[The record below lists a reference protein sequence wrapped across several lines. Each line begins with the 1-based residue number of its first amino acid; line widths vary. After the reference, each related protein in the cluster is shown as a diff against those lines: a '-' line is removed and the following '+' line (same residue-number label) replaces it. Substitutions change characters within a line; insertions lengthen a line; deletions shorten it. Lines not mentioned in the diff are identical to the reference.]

1 MKRYL
6 RFDWE
11 AIAGIIAAV
20 AAIVLHFLHIV
31 EPEVLLV
38 IAVVLMA
45 VLFARD
51 LRKERLLESME
62 AAVVSNQTYLA
73 QLTSALRPPD
83 AVLVG
88 PGRLRAVSEE
98 FARRARGDMIWFHVC
113 LLMFKPQALFDTL
126 LRPAIENPNVRSIQ
140 FVLDEDQRS
149 LWDTEVGPK
158 ISQCT
163 GMAKV
168 QEPKWAQIE
177 EQVSAVISETAP
189 KGKTEALLSFWG
201 EPFMARTAG
210 QEVPRYMFHVQGHSE
225 LVTRLLELERKYR
238 LGSSST

>member
-1 MKRYL
+1 VKRYL
-6 RFDWE
+6 RFEWE

-31 EPEVLLV
+31 EPNVLLV

-51 LRKERLLESME
+51 LRKERVLERIVT
-62 AAVVSNQTYLA
+62 AVEENRGNLA
-73 QLTSALRPPD
+73 HLSQSLHPPD

-126 LRPAIENPNVRSIQ
+126 LKPAIENPKVRTIQ
-140 FVLDEDQRS
+140 FVLDENQRP
-149 LWDTEVGPK
+149 LWEKEVAPK
-158 ISQCT
+158 ISACT
-163 GMAKV
+163 GMQKV
-168 QEPKWAQIE
+168 QEPRWGSIQE
-177 EQVSAVISETAP
+177 NVSAVISEVTP
-189 KGKTEALLSFWG
+189 EGTTEALLSFWG
-201 EPFMARTAG
+201 EPFMARTSG
-210 QEVPRYMFHVQGHSE
+210 KDVPRYIFHVQGHSE

-238 LGSSST
+238 LGR